1 MKINEQGKEA
11 LIGFHAIT
19 GNDYISSFF
28 GKGKRKC
35 WKKLYQKYLNG
46 NCQMFSRVMGHFR
59 SVIHFL
65 IHLRYL

>member
-35 WKKLYQKYLNG
+35 WKK
-46 NCQMFSRVMGHFR
+46 
-59 SVIHFL
+59 
-65 IHLRYL
+65 